1 MHFDVEQ
8 NLMYV
13 MIQKLGFD
21 FIVYTFYQANI
32 IFLFSVPN
40 TQVIFLLGHVG
51 NDTIP
56 LQINVT
62 KESETFGDILQ
73 EDFIDSYA
81 NLTLKTLMML
91 KWYNQSCSSNVP
103 YILKTDDDV
112 YINLQNLQKLVKLN
126 KIPNLLMGTL
136 ICGATPIRDPYN
148 KWFSPEYMYNKK
160 R

>member
-1 MHFDVEQ
+1 
-8 NLMYV
+8 
-13 MIQKLGFD
+13 MIKMQGCNF
-21 FIVYTFYQANI
+21 TFHNFFPY
-32 IFLFSVPN
+32 FSVPN

-112 YINLQNLQKLVKLN
+112 YINLKNLQKLVKLN